1 MSTMEGGMICT
12 DDEEIYHYLVS
23 IRSHGWTRGLPAKN
37 FVKNKS
43 DNPWDHLFDF
53 ALPGYNLRPIE
64 FEAAVGREQLK
75 KLPDFLEAREENQ
88 KYFYSIFSQIKSLVL
103 QVGPG
108 KTSSFG
114 FSMYLGNPEI
124 SALNGQIIRTKIV
137 SALHKIGVESRPIV
151 TGNFTKNSVMKY
163 LNHAPLAEYPVADRV
178 HNTGFFLGNHHYS
191 IKDQIDQAFE
201 VIEKVLVQEGIQ

>member
-1 MSTMEGGMICT
+1 MRCKVVVTEIKIFIFAVNLLGLPSPLDQLQEICEQNNLILIEDNCESLGASLQSKLTGTWGVMGSFSSYFSHHMSTMEGGMICT

-88 KYFYSIFSQIKSLVL
+88 KYFY
-103 QVGPG
+103 
-108 KTSSFG
+108 
-114 FSMYLGNPEI
+114 
-124 SALNGQIIRTKIV
+124 
-137 SALHKIGVESRPIV
+137 
-151 TGNFTKNSVMKY
+151 
-163 LNHAPLAEYPVADRV
+163 
-178 HNTGFFLGNHHYS
+178 
-191 IKDQIDQAFE
+191 
-201 VIEKVLVQEGIQ
+201 